1 MTQMKDGTT
10 HFSLARVCNALAIT
24 VPLLALGFG
33 IVYTKE
39 EFAVRASNAQKM
51 HVALKAEND
60 LLNERLANAILD
72 TAQLQEALTM
82 ATSSIEDL
90 EDKKRR
96 AEREIRELE
105 ETIETD
111 KELLQKY
118 SKVFFLNEHY
128 EPSDLE
134 EIDSTYLFNPDR
146 PAEFHGEAMR
156 DLERMLDDAEED
168 GHILKVVS
176 AFRSFETQS
185 QLKSNYSVR
194 YGTGANAFS
203 ADQGYSEH
211 QLGTAVDLTTPT
223 VGGLY
228 TSFGTTAE
236 FKWLK
241 DNAHRFG
248 FILSYPEGN
257 QYYIYEPWHWRFV
270 GSDLARELR
279 DEKMN
284 FYDMDQR
291 DIDKYL
297 GDIFD

>member
-1 MTQMKDGTT
+1 MKDGTT
-10 HFSLARVCNALAIT
+10 HFSLARVSNALAIT

-39 EFAVRASNAQKM
+39 EFAIRASNTQK
-51 HVALKAEND
+51 VYAALKAEND
-60 LLNERLANAILD
+60 LLNERLTNAILD
-72 TAQLQEALTM
+72 AAQLQEALTM
-82 ATSSIEDL
+82 ATSSIQDL
-90 EDKKRR
+90 ENKKRR

-134 EIDSTYLFNPDR
+134 EIDSEYLFNPDR

-168 GHILKVVS
+168 GYVLKVVS

-194 YGTGANAFS
+194 YGTGANTFS

-211 QLGTAVDLTTPT
+211 QLGTAVDLTTPAT
-223 VGGLY
+223 GGLY

-241 DNAHRFG
+241 ENAHRFG

-270 GSDLARELR
+270 GSDLARELH

>member
-1 MTQMKDGTT
+1 MKDETT
-10 HFSLARVCNALAIT
+10 HFSLLRVLNALAIT
-24 VPLLALGFG
+24 IPLTALGFG
-33 IVYTKE
+33 AIYTKE
-39 EFAVRASNAQKM
+39 EFAARTLNAQKLR
-51 HVALKAEND
+51 ASIEAENN
-60 LLNERLANAILD
+60 LLLEKLANASLD
-72 TAQLQEALTM
+72 IAQLQAALDM
-82 ATSSIEDL
+82 ATSSIESL
-90 EDKKRR
+90 EKTKRR

-105 ETIETD
+105 ETLETD
-111 KELLQKY
+111 KQLLQKY

-134 EIDSTYLFNPDR
+134 DIDPEYLFNPDR
-146 PAEFHGEAMR
+146 PAQFHGEAMR
-156 DLERMLDDAEED
+156 DLERMLDDAQED
-168 GHILKVVS
+168 GYSIKVVS

-211 QLGTAVDLTTPT
+211 QLGTAVDLTSPT

-228 TSFGTTAE
+228 TSFGTSPE

-257 QYYIYEPWHWRFV
+257 QYYVYEPWHWRFV
-270 GSDLARELR
+270 GSDLAREL
-279 DEKMN
+279 EKKDMN
-284 FYDMDQR
+284 FYDMEQR

>member
-1 MTQMKDGTT
+1 MQGGKTS
-10 HFSLARVCNALAIT
+10 FSILRVLNAVT
-24 VPLLALGFG
+24 VVSPILILGFG
-33 IVYTKE
+33 YVYTEE
-39 EFAVRASNAQKM
+39 EFNRRGAEAQK
-51 HVALKAEND
+51 VRIALEEQNKI
-60 LLNERLANAILD
+60 LNEQIANAALDIAILQD
-72 TAQLQEALTM
+72 ELRH

-90 EDKKRR
+90 EKNKRR

-105 ETIETD
+105 ETLETD

-128 EPSDLE
+128 TPSKLK
-134 EIDSTYLFNPDR
+134 EIDPKYLFNPDR
-146 PAEFHGEAMR
+146 PAEFHAEAMR

-168 GHILKVVS
+168 GMIIKVVS
-176 AFRSFETQS
+176 AFRSFDTQS
-185 QLKSNYSVR
+185 QLKSNYTVR

-211 QLGTAVDLTTPT
+211 QLGTAIDLTTPS

-228 TSFGTTAE
+228 TSFGQTAE
-236 FKWLK
+236 FKWLQK
-241 DNAHRFG
+241 NAHRFG

-270 GSDLARELR
+270 GSDLARELYN
-279 DEKMN
+279 EKIN

-291 DIDKYL
+291 EIDTYL

>member
-1 MTQMKDGTT
+1 MKDETK
-10 HFSLARVCNALAIT
+10 HFSILRVLNALAIA
-24 VPLLALGFG
+24 VPIAALGFG
-33 IVYTKE
+33 VVYTKE
-39 EFAVRASNAQKM
+39 EFSIRSSNAQKLR
-51 HVALKAEND
+51 ASLEAENT
-60 LLNERLANAILD
+60 LLNERLANASLD
-72 TAQLQEALTM
+72 IAQLQAALDM

-90 EDKKRR
+90 ETKKRK

-111 KELLQKY
+111 TELLQKY

-128 EPSDLE
+128 EPADLKT
-134 EIDSTYLFNPDR
+134 IDSEYLFNPDR
-146 PAEFHGEAMR
+146 PAQFHGEAMR

-211 QLGTAVDLTTPT
+211 QLGTAIDLTTPS

-228 TSFGTTAE
+228 TSFGTTPE
-236 FKWLK
+236 FKWLQE
-241 DNAHRFG
+241 NAHRFG
-248 FILSYPEGN
+248 FTLSYPEGN
-257 QYYIYEPWHWRFV
+257 QYYVYEPWHWRFV
-270 GSDLARELR
+270 GSDLAREL
-279 DEKMN
+279 EKKNMH
-284 FYDMDQR
+284 FYDMEQR
-291 DIDKYL
+291 EIDKYL